1 MAALVCAC
9 ACAHSGSSFM
19 HVITNRPVGPLRH
32 SAFLSG
38 LRLHFQPPPP
48 PLPSHRFSAP
58 PLFTPCFFSMRPS
71 FLLATPL
78 LSLLA
83 HSWISLL
90 PNLGGEDCRHRGS
103 NNQPQTAVPLFCPPP
118 SIHSCQLK
126 ARLHF
131 AVEALCTS
139 MCCLPSWPSNISL
152 CQ

>member
-38 LRLHFQPPPP
+38 LRLHFQPPPRSLP
-48 PLPSHRFSAP
+48 PFFCP

-90 PNLGGEDCRHRGS
+90 PNLGGEGCRHRGS
-103 NNQPQTAVPLFCPPP
+103 NNQPQTAVPLSCPPP
-118 SIHSCQLK
+118 QHSL
-126 ARLHF
+126 LS
-131 AVEALCTS
+131 VESKTPFCSRGSVHVHVLLALVA
-139 MCCLPSWPSNISL
+139 L
-152 CQ
+152 